1 MPALYWCYFIK
12 FSIKTAMPNTPSIM
26 GLHFRYRLWIAE
38 MNSHINII
46 RIFDDYVAELRTRKN
61 VTAVKERTDQFKKE
75 FVSFRQQ
82 IDDLRHEMHLAK
94 MALAAD
100 SKQSSKTGSKS
111 ASKLNHRELG
121 KRYREYRKNFERI
134 KKEFGRFEAKWLK

>member
-1 MPALYWCYFIK
+1 
-12 FSIKTAMPNTPSIM
+12 MPNTPSIM

-46 RIFDDYVAELRTRKN
+46 RIFDDYIAELSSKKN
-61 VTAVKERTDQFKKE
+61 VPAVKEGIDQFKKE
-75 FVSFRQQ
+75 FVSFRRQ
-82 IDDLRHEMHLAK
+82 IDDLRHEMHLSK

-100 SKQSSKTGSKS
+100 SKQSSKARSKS
-111 ASKLNHRELG
+111 NPKLNHRELG
-121 KRYREYRKNFERI
+121 KRYSEYRKKFETI

>member
-1 MPALYWCYFIK
+1 
-12 FSIKTAMPNTPSIM
+12 MPNTPSIM

-46 RIFDDYVAELRTRKN
+46 RIFDDYIAELSSRKN
-61 VTAVKERTDQFKKE
+61 VPAVKEGIDQFKKE
-75 FVSFRQQ
+75 FVSLRRQ
-82 IDDLRHEMHLAK
+82 IDDLRHEMHLFK

-100 SKQSSKTGSKS
+100 SKQSSKAGSKS
-111 ASKLNHRELG
+111 NSIINHRELG
-121 KRYREYRKNFERI
+121 KRYGEYRKNFQRI